1 MSTVIFDLDGTLLD
15 TIKTITY
22 YANFA
27 LSHFGLRTF
36 SEEDYKYFVG
46 NGAVLLIERALEAQ
60 GALTKENFNKVYPFY
75 NEMYESN
82 TLYLTKPYDG
92 ITDLLK
98 ALKSEGI
105 KTAVLSNKPHEAT
118 IDVVEKLLGGELID
132 ICRGGIPGFPLKPDP
147 SGVNEIFKELKGKR
161 ENSFFVGDTYVDMET
176 GINAGLCPIGVT
188 WGFRPE
194 SELLR
199 AGAKFI
205 ANNTDE
211 LIKIIRSN
219 R

>member
-1 MSTVIFDLDGTLLD
+1 MSTVIFDLDGTLLN

-22 YANFA
+22 YANYA
-27 LSHFGLRTF
+27 LSENGFQTF
-36 SEEDYKYFVG
+36 PEERYKYFVG
-46 NGAVLLIERALEAQ
+46 NGAVLLIERALDA
-60 GALTKENFNKVYPFY
+60 GGNLTKENFDKVFTLYNKMY
-75 NEMYESN
+75 NAD

-92 ITDLLK
+92 VIDMLRKLK
-98 ALKSEGI
+98 KEGI

-118 IDVVEKLLGGELID
+118 CDVVEKILGKELID
-132 ICRGGIPGFPLKPDP
+132 LASGGKKEVPLKPDP
-147 SGVNEIFKELKGKR
+147 TAVYEIMEKLSSDKEKT
-161 ENSFFVGDTYVDMET
+161 FFVGDTSVDIKT

-205 ANNTDE
+205 ANNTGE